1 MLRRSGSQVVK
12 LLVGIGA
19 LLFLLGALMSAA
31 PAFADDGSESAEA
44 VENLPRVGQ
53 KVKWA
58 DFTGAPTI
66 PPNTVGLWVW
76 SEDVSGQEILHVRV
90 GSNGTA
96 KKFTGTIRT
105 NRAAN
110 FYDLAVVNGTGD
122 DSATQTKYNAF
133 TFSLNTTGGGEGVD
147 VKWSGVW
154 LFLNLK
160 VDGAYVPSKIFTGA
174 AAKPTTG
181 APLGVRAGRAGLL
194 ALPLTM
200 LDGPTS
206 FAKNVADGYYLYRDD
221 KGHFHI
227 RMTTTSENDVVDY
240 HGFMLAEHAVFRA
253 VHRFRLDPR
262 DLLRFN
268 DSKLEF
274 NFHTHGYI
282 DGVDWIL
289 TGKNKAHDMTFT
301 LRMNGKMAAPNISLG
316 SNPFGTVKAY
326 TFRVVQ

>member
-1 MLRRSGSQVVK
+1 MYVK
-12 LLVGIGA
+12 SSWQLGRMIVGIGV
-19 LLFLLGALMSAA
+19 LLCLLLALMSAA
-31 PAFADDGSESAEA
+31 PAFADDGSASAEA
-44 VENLPRVGQ
+44 VETLPHVGQ

-76 SEDVSGQEILHVRV
+76 SEDASGQEILHVRV
-90 GSNGTA
+90 GSDGST
-96 KKFTGTIRT
+96 KQFTGTIRT

-122 DSATQTKYNAF
+122 DSATQTRYNAF

-154 LFLNLK
+154 LFLDLK
-160 VDGAYVPSKIFTGA
+160 IDGTYVPSKIFTGA
-174 AAKPTTG
+174 AAKATTG

-206 FAKNVADGYYLYRDD
+206 FAKNVADVYYLYRDD
-221 KGHFHI
+221 KGHFHL
-227 RMTTTSENDVVDY
+227 RVTTTSEKDVVDY
-240 HGFMLAEHAVFRA
+240 HGFILAEHAVFRA
-253 VHRFRLDPR
+253 VHLFRLDPR
-262 DLLRFN
+262 DILRFN
-268 DSKLEF
+268 DSQLEF
-274 NFHTHGYI
+274 RFLTKGYI
-282 DGVDWIL
+282 DGLDWIL
-289 TGKNKAHDMTFT
+289 TVQNKAHDMTLT

-316 SNPFGTVKAY
+316 SNPFGTVKAF
-326 TFRVVQ
+326 TFRLVQ